1 MFIVTGGAGFI
12 GSALIWKL
20 NQLGITDIL
29 VVDRMGHGGKWKNL
43 SKLHFSTIYHKND
56 FLSLLGTEV
65 QGRDIDGVFHL
76 GACSSTTETDV
87 DYLAQNNLNF
97 SIALWRFCTN
107 HGIPYIYAS
116 SAATY
121 GDGQLGFSDDLAM
134 TPKLRALNPYG
145 FSKLKFDQWAI
156 RQKLAPPFWA
166 GVKFFNVY
174 GPNEYHKGGQSSVIN
189 HFVPQV
195 RSQGSIKLF
204 KSYRPDYKDGGQLRD
219 FVYVKDCIDV
229 MWHLYENSCKAE
241 SGTYNIGSG
250 EARSFLDVAH
260 EVFKAMNIN
269 SPQIQFIDMPEALRG
284 QYQYYTKADLTR
296 LREKAGYTKP
306 MHDLAS
312 GVSDYVRSFLCG
324 ADPYL

>member
-43 SKLHFSTIYHKND
+43 SKPQFSTIIHKD
-56 FLSLLGTEV
+56 EFLGLLGGDI
-65 QGRDIDGVFHL
+65 QGRDVDGVFHL

-87 DYLAQNNLNF
+87 DYLANNNLNF
-97 SIALWRFCTN
+97 SIALWQFCAD
-107 HGIPYIYAS
+107 HGLPYIYAS

-121 GDGQLGFSDDLAM
+121 GGGEHGFSDDLAM

-145 FSKLKFDQWAI
+145 FSKLKFDQWAL
-156 RQKLAPPFWA
+156 RQNVTPPFWA
-166 GVKFFNVY
+166 GLKFFNVY

-195 RSQGSIKLF
+195 RANGTIKLF
-204 KSYRPDYKDGGQLRD
+204 KSYLPNYKDGEQLRD
-219 FVYVKDCIDV
+219 FVYVKDCVDV
-229 MWHLYENSCKAE
+229 MWHLYENRRKAE

-250 EARSFLDVAH
+250 EARSFLDVANA
-260 EVFKAMNIN
+260 VFAAMG
-269 SPQIQFIDMPEALRG
+269 QKDAKIQFIDMPESLRD
-284 QYQYYTKADLTR
+284 QYQYFTKADLTR
-296 LREKAGYTKP
+296 LREKAYYTKP
-306 MHDLAS
+306 MHDLSS
-312 GVSDYVRSFLCG
+312 GVSDYVRSYLCG
-324 ADPYL
+324 NDPYL